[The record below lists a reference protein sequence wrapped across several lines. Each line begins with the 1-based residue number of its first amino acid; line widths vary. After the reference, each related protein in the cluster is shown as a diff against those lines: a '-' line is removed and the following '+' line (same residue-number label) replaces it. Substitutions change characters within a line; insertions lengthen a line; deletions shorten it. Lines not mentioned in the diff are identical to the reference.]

1 MTYSWLERYVKKLM
15 GRAGLEDGLRRLD
28 RLTQEEILMAASQGL
43 KATHEVDRKVQGVDD
58 KIDIAIDGV

>member
-1 MTYSWLERYVKKLM
+1 M